1 MKPLKRYTTDYLM
14 PKSSFLQ
21 GFASSFNIAGNY
33 YDFNFAKDGEDPDVK
48 ALQND
53 YKLVMQDLMDSFN
66 KIKHQVNQDQIKLDF
81 NPKEDGSF
89 NE

>member
-33 YDFNFAKDGEDPDVK
+33 YDFNFAKDGEDPDAK

-53 YKLVMQDLMDSFN
+53 FNVVIQDINNVFQKARIN
-66 KIKHQVNQDQIKLDF
+66 AENNQLK
-81 NPKEDGSF
+81 
-89 NE
+89 